1 MSSEELE
8 AQINRIAIKQL
19 LNRKIEENMKFL
31 LESKNMKK
39 LDEKKE
45 NANKLENEFKAKFL
59 GFKNT

>member
-39 LDEKKE
+39 LDEKK
-45 NANKLENEFKAKFL
+45 
-59 GFKNT
+59 